1 VPRRQSLVRVSR
13 RKTFFDSFFFF
24 LIIAPVDPVVPQV
37 KTQADFEKHCTSK
50 SGTCVITFAYVDPEF
65 EETVTAHNENL
76 KVVIAKLCFDLI
88 FFLFFSST

>member
-1 VPRRQSLVRVSR
+1 MFQEEKHFL
-13 RKTFFDSFFFF
+13 TLLFF